1 MRSFLYL
8 ALRRVFELVVLL
20 GRSAERKEIEILV
33 LRHEL
38 GVLRRG
44 ASRSRYEVRDRTLL
58 AALSC
63 VLPRERWMAF
73 GVKPETLLRWHA
85 RMVKRRWT
93 YEHRRPGRPTL
104 DPDVIG
110 LILRFARENP
120 RWGGRR
126 IVGELKKL
134 GISVSETSVRNVL
147 RSHGIPPAPRRSG
160 TSWRAFIRAQA
171 QSMIACDFFTVDTA
185 LLRRIY
191 VLFFIE
197 LQTRRVH
204 VAGCT
209 TNPHGTWVV
218 QQARNLALD
227 LGERSQPLRFVIH
240 DRDSKFSAAFDEV
253 FRTEC
258 ATVIKTPLR
267 APNANAY
274 AERWVRTVRAECLD
288 WLVIAGRRQLKR
300 VLEIYVEH
308 YNTQR
313 PHRALGLDC
322 PGPSAKPAPLHEAQP
337 GHIRRTDRLGG
348 VLHDYAR
355 AA

>member
-1 MRSFLYL
+1 MFSLLYL

-44 ASRSRYEVRDRTLL
+44 AVRSRYEAPDRTLL
-58 AALSC
+58 ALSRL
-63 VLPRERWMAF
+63 LPRERWMAF

-85 RMVKRRWT
+85 HMVKRRWT
-93 YEHRRPGRPTL
+93 YEHRRPGRPPL
-104 DPDVIG
+104 DPDVIA
-110 LILRFARENP
+110 LILRLARENP
-120 RWGGRR
+120 RWGHRR

-134 GISVSETSVRNVL
+134 AISASETSVRNVL
-147 RSHGIPPAPRRSG
+147 RDHGIPPAPRRSG
-160 TSWRAFIRAQA
+160 PSWRTFIRAQA
-171 QSMIACDFFTVDTA
+171 ASMIACDFFTVDTS

-191 VLFFIE
+191 VLFIE

-204 VAGCT
+204 IAGCT
-209 TNPHGTWVV
+209 ANPHGTWVV

-227 LGERSQPLRFVIH
+227 LGERSEPLRFLIH

-253 FRTEC
+253 LRTEG
-258 ATVIKTPLR
+258 ATVIKTPVR
-267 APNANAY
+267 APNANAH

-288 WLVIAGRRQLKR
+288 WLLIAGRRQLKR
-300 VLEIYVEH
+300 VLQIYVEH

-322 PGPSAKPAPLHEAQP
+322 PDPPVKPASPPESQDGRIHRIDRLDGLLHE
-337 GHIRRTDRLGG
+337 
-348 VLHDYAR
+348 YAR